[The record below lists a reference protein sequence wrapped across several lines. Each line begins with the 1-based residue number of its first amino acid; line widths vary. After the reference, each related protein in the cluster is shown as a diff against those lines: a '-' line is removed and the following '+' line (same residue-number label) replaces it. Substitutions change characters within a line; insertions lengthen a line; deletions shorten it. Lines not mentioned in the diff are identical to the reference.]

1 MDECGPS
8 LAGDAPPV
16 ASDLDVGAELKAGRK
31 KVGLSEIE
39 IAQELRIDLEQV
51 QGLENNQYEGLS
63 SAVFVK
69 GYVRNYARLVG
80 LDPTPLIVAIEKGGI
95 QSPALASLSD
105 ALHSS
110 EGRHGQK
117 SSVPIS
123 GILTGVG
130 VAIGLAML
138 GFVGERMY
146 YLAMES
152 TAGSEINLP
161 AEKSSNAQDTSFAS
175 VVSGEKEQVRATE
188 NGLANT
194 TTKDSVALL
203 SSVKS
208 VQEEQLAD
216 VSVESTQAVA
226 QIAKNNVS
234 TGVESNRVEASE
246 EHFISEHTGV
256 MTLHFSADS
265 WAEVYDAEQARLV
278 SRIGKAGSTATI
290 EGVPPFSL
298 VLGFAPGVSVK
309 YNGESVDVLSRT
321 QGNVARL
328 QIGKADLD

>member
-80 LDPTPLIVAIEKGGI
+80 LDPTPLITAIDKGGI

-110 EGRHGQK
+110 DGKHGK
-117 SSVPIS
+117 RSSIPIS
-123 GILTGVG
+123 GILTGVA
-130 VAIGLAML
+130 VVIGLAIL

-152 TAGSEINLP
+152 TAGSDINLP
-161 AEKSSNAQDTSFAS
+161 TENSSNVLDTSLAS
-175 VVSGEKEQVRATE
+175 VVSGEAEQARVTE

-194 TTKDSVALL
+194 TTKDSVVLL
-203 SSVKS
+203 SSVKPIK
-208 VQEEQLAD
+208 EEQLAAI
-216 VSVESTQAVA
+216 SAESIRAVA
-226 QIAKNNVS
+226 QISKNNES
-234 TGVESNRVEASE
+234 AKAESHKVEKSE

-256 MTLHFSADS
+256 MTLHFSSDS

-309 YNGESVDVLSRT
+309 YNGENVDVLSRT

-328 QIGKADLD
+328 QIGKANLD